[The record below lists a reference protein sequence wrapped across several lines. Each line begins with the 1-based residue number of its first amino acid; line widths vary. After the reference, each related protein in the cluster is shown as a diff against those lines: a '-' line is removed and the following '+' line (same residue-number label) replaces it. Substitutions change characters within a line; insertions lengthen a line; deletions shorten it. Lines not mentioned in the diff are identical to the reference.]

1 MLAVDPWPIVVLVY
15 DVYLTPVWEA
25 MPRRDTCACILVFDP
40 VLESG
45 AHKLVPDPVCET

>member
-25 MPRRDTCACILVFDP
+25 MPRILVFDP

-45 AHKLVPDPVCET
+45 AHKLVPDPVCDT